1 MSAASRPSSRD
12 EAVERMFGAP
22 LAELYVMA
30 ARSGASPSL
39 GRALEL
45 RSYLAVSEEHL
56 NRVCDRIHAS
66 TAPGD
71 GRRELSPGSLR
82 IDADWLEAA
91 LDGRS
96 GCLKA
101 MDTLLAAMPPP
112 AARSR
117 SAPTSS
123 LPAAPRPAPAQ
134 PAAARGR

>member
-1 MSAASRPSSRD
+1 
-12 EAVERMFGAP
+12 MFGAP
-22 LAELYVMA
+22 LADLYVMA
-30 ARSGASPSL
+30 ARPEASTSL

-45 RSYLAVSEEHL
+45 RSYLALSEEHL
-56 NRVCDRIHAS
+56 NRICDRIHAS

-101 MDTLLAAMPPP
+101 MDALLAAMPPP
-112 AARSR
+112 AARPR

-123 LPAAPRPAPAQ
+123 LPAAPRPASAQ
-134 PAAARGR
+134 PGATARGR